1 VVIHPQSVIHSM
13 VQYRDNSIVAQL
25 GTPDMRVPIAYGLSW
40 PKRMASGAK
49 ALDFEALGALSFE
62 SFKSADHQAR
72 FPGLGLA
79 WQVLNAPVGTPAILN
94 AANEV
99 AVAAFLDRQIRF
111 DQIHAV
117 NEATLASV
125 SPGRADTLDDLLGLD
140 AQARRVGSAL
150 VRKLGHV

>member
-1 VVIHPQSVIHSM
+1 
-13 VQYRDNSIVAQL
+13 
-25 GTPDMRVPIAYGLSW
+25 
-40 PKRMASGAK
+40 
-49 ALDFEALGALSFE
+49 
-62 SFKSADHQAR
+62 
-72 FPGLGLA
+72 
-79 WQVLNAPVGTPAILN
+79 
-94 AANEV
+94 V